1 MLTTQQHM
9 CLTYLITVFNYYIHK
24 RTKMLKLR
32 RAFISTYANVPQ
44 GPPDPI
50 LGLTEAFNKDTDPRK
65 ITLGVGAYRGDDG
78 KPWVLPSVR
87 EAEKKLFDQNL
98 NKEYL
103 GIAGLPA
110 FVNKSLEFAYG
121 EKSKPLLEKR
131 IAALQ
136 TLSGTGACRVA
147 GDFFRRFKLATGNV
161 IYQPNPTWGNHIP
174 IFKDAGMDVQQYR
187 YYDPKTK
194 GLDFKGM
201 LEDLEAK
208 PKGSAFLLHAC
219 AHNPTGV
226 DPSLSQWKEISKV
239 MKSKNHIA
247 FFDCAYQG
255 FASGDA
261 DKDAAAIRL
270 FVEDGHLICLA
281 QSYAKNFGL
290 YNDRVGAFSVVCND
304 PEEKDRV
311 ESQLKIL
318 VRPNYSNPPAHGAR
332 IIDTILS
339 DSKLKPQ
346 WYKECKSM
354 ADRIIDMR
362 TLLRTTLE
370 DTLKSKHSW
379 NHITDQIGMFAYL
392 GINKDQVSKLRE
404 VHHIY
409 MTSDGRISM
418 AGVTKGNASYIANA
432 IHEVT
437 K

>member
-1 MLTTQQHM
+1 MQA
-9 CLTYLITVFNYYIHK
+9 IHRLSFLQRVGT
-24 RTKMLKLR
+24 RT
-32 RAFISTYANVPQ
+32 ASTYANVPM

-65 ITLGVGAYRGDDG
+65 ITLGVGAYRGEDG

-87 EAEKKLFDQNL
+87 EAEKKILDANL

-103 GIAGLPA
+103 GIAGLPS

-121 EKSKPLLEKR
+121 ENSKPLKEKR
-131 IAALQ
+131 IAGLQ

-147 GDFFRRFKLATGNV
+147 GEFFNRFKLAAGNV
-161 IYQPNPTWGNHIP
+161 IYQPNPTWGNHVP
-174 IFKDAGMDVQQYR
+174 IFKDAGMQVQQYR
-187 YYDPKTK
+187 YYDPKTR
-194 GLDFKGM
+194 GLDLQGM
-201 LEDLEAK
+201 LQDLEAK
-208 PKGSAFLLHAC
+208 PNGSAFLLHAC

-226 DPSLSQWKEISKV
+226 DPSLEQWKQISQV
-239 MKSKNHIA
+239 MKKKNHLA

-270 FVEDGHLICLA
+270 FVEDGHNVCLA

-290 YNDRVGAFSVVCND
+290 YNDRVGAFSVVCAD
-304 PEEKDRV
+304 PTEKDRV

-339 DSKLKPQ
+339 DAKLKPQ

-354 ADRIIDMR
+354 ADRIISMR
-362 TLLRTTLE
+362 TILRETLE
-370 DTLKSKHSW
+370 KDLKSKHSW
-379 NHITDQIGMFAYL
+379 KHITDQIGMFAFL
-392 GINKDQVSKLRE
+392 GIDKDQVQKMKE

-409 MTSDGRISM
+409 MTADGRISM
-418 AGVTKGNASYIANA
+418 AGVTKANAKYIASA
-432 IHEVT
+432 IHDVT

>member
-1 MLTTQQHM
+1 MMRATALS
-9 CLTYLITVFNYYIHK
+9 VPS
-24 RTKMLKLR
+24 R
-32 RAFISTYANVPQ
+32 RAFSSASFLHGVPM

-87 EAEKKLFDQNL
+87 EAEKKIFDLNL

-103 GIAGLPA
+103 GIAGLPS
-110 FVNKSLEFAYG
+110 FVAKSLEFAYG
-121 EKSKPLLEKR
+121 DKSKPLHEKR
-131 IAALQ
+131 VAAIQ

-147 GDFFRRFKLATGNV
+147 GEFMNRFKLAAGNV
-161 IYQPNPTWGNHIP
+161 IYQPNPTWGNHVP
-174 IFKDAGMDVQQYR
+174 IFKDAGMTVQQYR

-201 LEDLEAK
+201 LEDLDTK
-208 PKGSAFLLHAC
+208 PNGSAFLLHAC

-226 DPSLSQWKEISKV
+226 DPSPAQWKQISEMFKKKKHV
-239 MKSKNHIA
+239 A

-261 DKDAAAIRL
+261 DKDAAAIRM
-270 FVEDGHLICLA
+270 FVEDGHLVMLA
-281 QSYAKNFGL
+281 QSFAKNFGL
-290 YNDRVGAFSVVCND
+290 YNDRVGAISVVCAD
-304 PEEKDRV
+304 PTEKERV

-339 DSKLKPQ
+339 DAKLKPQ

-354 ADRIIDMR
+354 AERIISMR
-362 TLLRTTLE
+362 TMLRDNLE
-370 DTLKSKHSW
+370 KDLKSAHSW
-379 NHITDQIGMFAYL
+379 KHVTDQIGMFAFL
-392 GINKDQVSKLRE
+392 GINKDQVQKMRD

-409 MTSDGRISM
+409 MTADGRISM
-418 AGVTKGNASYIANA
+418 AGVTKSNVKYIANA
-432 IHEVT
+432 IHDVT